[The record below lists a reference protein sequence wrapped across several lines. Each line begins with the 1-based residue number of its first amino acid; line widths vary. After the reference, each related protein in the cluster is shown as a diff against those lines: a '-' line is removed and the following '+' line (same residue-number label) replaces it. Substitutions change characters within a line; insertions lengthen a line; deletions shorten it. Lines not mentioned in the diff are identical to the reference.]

1 MHIYSIC
8 LHFQV
13 AILKKKTFVIPP
25 PYMWYI
31 IYIQMYMAYKHTFD
45 YSTYMYIYNSIK
57 FHVCIKYIYFKNLHF
72 NCEPL
77 DFGGHFEK

>member
-25 PYMWYI
+25 PLYVVYN
-31 IYIQMYMAYKHTFD
+31 IYTNVYGIQTH
-45 YSTYMYIYNSIK
+45 I
-57 FHVCIKYIYFKNLHF
+57 
-72 NCEPL
+72 
-77 DFGGHFEK
+77 